1 MEGRFLSIP
10 VSIVKG
16 VLRNVPVTQAEME
29 PSPVSASGRVARGQD
44 SPPLTCSG
52 LSEGGLHH
60 ILETLFSSISAT
72 ALGLLVPLIRGSPSC
87 VAVRTGGR
95 SLAGVGG
102 PPGAAGRASSLLVPT
117 CRLSPAPAPSTLCL
131 SEGG

>member
-16 VLRNVPVTQAEME
+16 VLRNVPVTQAEMK

-52 LSEGGLHH
+52 LSEGGLYH

-87 VAVRTGGR
+87 VAVRTGGGC
-95 SLAGVGG
+95 SGWGGGVLPVLLEG
-102 PPGAAGRASSLLVPT
+102 PPAYWSQPAGCLRLL
-117 CRLSPAPAPSTLCL
+117 L
-131 SEGG
+131 

>member
-52 LSEGGLHH
+52 LSEGGLYH

-87 VAVRTGGR
+87 VAVRTGGGC
-95 SLAGVGG
+95 SGWGG
-102 PPGAAGRASSLLVPT
+102 GSSRCCWKGLQPIGPNLQVVSGS
-117 CRLSPAPAPSTLCL
+117 CSEHTLPI
-131 SEGG
+131 